1 MALRLCAQPAHRSP
15 VWNALSDSPASC
27 GPGLA
32 RDSLGRTRTTRPS
45 ATPYLSPN
53 GSRREDGANE
63 ARRGGTCENDSSPR
77 RCAREPVVQMPGFLG
92 RLADVLAR
100 HLLSW
105 LHRRV
110 EPGSREWLDALT
122 AESECAED
130 GWQRL
135 RWALGGVPLVWTIN
149 QRRQRNE
156 PARGIMRA
164 RIVLGVAN
172 IVAIAGW
179 YAVIIPAT
187 YGATHFLRCHLSF
200 GNQPGGCQEHPFV
213 FASIAIG
220 GAGLGM
226 IIALALRARFAAYWW
241 AVFSAFNTVG
251 SVWYLRSGIV
261 DLPRY
266 GATQSA
272 MLMAATF
279 GVVLAAIMR
288 DTPGTETDSAGA
300 LIAGTIS
307 FAMVD
312 ALIRMRDRLLV
323 ADNVNHY
330 AVLGSAMFAAM
341 LAGLIGRH
349 ERTPVERPL

>member
-1 MALRLCAQPAHRSP
+1 
-15 VWNALSDSPASC
+15 
-27 GPGLA
+27 
-32 RDSLGRTRTTRPS
+32 
-45 ATPYLSPN
+45 
-53 GSRREDGANE
+53 
-63 ARRGGTCENDSSPR
+63 
-77 RCAREPVVQMPGFLG
+77 MPGFLG

-100 HLLSW
+100 HLLGW

-122 AESECAED
+122 AESECADD

-156 PARGIMRA
+156 PTRGTMRA
-164 RIVLGVAN
+164 LIVPGVAN
-172 IVAIAGW
+172 IAAVAGW
-179 YAVIIPAT
+179 YAVIIPAI

-200 GNQPGGCQEHPFV
+200 GNQPGGCQEHPVV
-213 FASIAIG
+213 FGAIAIG
-220 GAGLGM
+220 GAVLGM

-241 AVFSAFNTVG
+241 AVFAAFNTVG

-272 MLMAATF
+272 MLMAATC

-330 AVLGSAMFAAM
+330 AVLGSAMFAAI

-349 ERTPVERPL
+349 GSRLSAKGPL

>member
-1 MALRLCAQPAHRSP
+1 
-15 VWNALSDSPASC
+15 
-27 GPGLA
+27 
-32 RDSLGRTRTTRPS
+32 
-45 ATPYLSPN
+45 
-53 GSRREDGANE
+53 
-63 ARRGGTCENDSSPR
+63 
-77 RCAREPVVQMPGFLG
+77 VQMHGSLG

-100 HLLSW
+100 RVLSW

-122 AESECAED
+122 AESECADD

-149 QRRQRNE
+149 KRHQRNE
-156 PARGIMRA
+156 STRGTMRA
-164 RIVLGVAN
+164 LIALGVAN
-172 IVAIAGW
+172 IEAIAGW
-179 YAVIIPAT
+179 YAVIIPVT
-187 YGATHFLRCHLSF
+187 YVATHFFRCHLSF

-213 FASIAIG
+213 FGAMAICG
-220 GAGLGM
+220 GVLGM

-241 AVFSAFNTVG
+241 AVFSVFNAVG

-279 GVVLAAIMR
+279 GVVLAAMVR
-288 DTPGTETDSAGA
+288 ETSWTETDHGPLHHVGHSAGA
-300 LIAGTIS
+300 LASILSRHRITAHLIAATIS
-307 FAMVD
+307 FAMAD
-312 ALIRMRDRLLV
+312 SLIRMRDRYLV

-330 AVLGSAMFAAM
+330 AVLASAMLAAM

-349 ERTPVERPL
+349 GNRLSAKGTIVRL

>member
-1 MALRLCAQPAHRSP
+1 MH
-15 VWNALSDSPASC
+15 
-27 GPGLA
+27 
-32 RDSLGRTRTTRPS
+32 
-45 ATPYLSPN
+45 
-53 GSRREDGANE
+53 
-63 ARRGGTCENDSSPR
+63 
-77 RCAREPVVQMPGFLG
+77 GFLG

-100 HLLSW
+100 QLLSW

-122 AESECAED
+122 AEAECADD

-156 PARGIMRA
+156 PTRGTMRA
-164 RIVLGVAN
+164 LIVPGVAN
-172 IVAIAGW
+172 IAAIAGW

-187 YGATHFLRCHLSF
+187 YAATDFFRCHLSF

-213 FASIAIG
+213 FGAIAIG
-220 GAGLGM
+220 GAVLGM
-226 IIALALRARFAAYWW
+226 IIALAWRARFAAYWW
-241 AVFSAFNTVG
+241 AVFSVFNTVG

-272 MLMAATF
+272 MLMAATC

-288 DTPGTETDSAGA
+288 ETPWTETDAGA
-300 LIAGTIS
+300 PASFLSRHRITALLIAGTIS

-312 ALIRMRDRLLV
+312 FLIRMRDRHLV

-330 AVLGSAMFAAM
+330 AVLGSAMFAAI

-349 ERTPVERPL
+349 GSRLSAKDPL

>member
-1 MALRLCAQPAHRSP
+1 M
-15 VWNALSDSPASC
+15 
-27 GPGLA
+27 
-32 RDSLGRTRTTRPS
+32 
-45 ATPYLSPN
+45 
-53 GSRREDGANE
+53 
-63 ARRGGTCENDSSPR
+63 
-77 RCAREPVVQMPGFLG
+77 QMRGFLG

-100 HLLSW
+100 QLLSW

-122 AESECAED
+122 AESECADD

-149 QRRQRNE
+149 QR
-156 PARGIMRA
+156 GTVRA
-164 RIVLGVAN
+164 RILLGVAN
-172 IVAIAGW
+172 IAAIAGW
-179 YAVIIPAT
+179 HAVIIQAI
-187 YGATHFLRCHLSF
+187 YVATHFFRCHLFF
-200 GNQPGGCQEHPFV
+200 GNQPGGCQDHPFV

-220 GAGLGM
+220 GGVLGM

-241 AVFSAFNTVG
+241 AVISVFNTVG

-261 DLPRY
+261 DLPQY

-288 DTPGTETDSAGA
+288 DSPRAPASFLSRHRITAR

-307 FAMVD
+307 FAMAD
-312 ALIRMRDRLLV
+312 ALIRMRDRHLV

-330 AVLGSAMFAAM
+330 VVLGSAMFAAI

-349 ERTPVERPL
+349 GSRLSAKGTIV

>member
-1 MALRLCAQPAHRSP
+1 M
-15 VWNALSDSPASC
+15 
-27 GPGLA
+27 
-32 RDSLGRTRTTRPS
+32 
-45 ATPYLSPN
+45 
-53 GSRREDGANE
+53 
-63 ARRGGTCENDSSPR
+63 
-77 RCAREPVVQMPGFLG
+77 QMHGFLG

-100 HLLSW
+100 QLLSW
-105 LHRRV
+105 LRRRV

-122 AESECAED
+122 AESECADD

-149 QRRQRNE
+149 ERRQMNE
-156 PARGIMRA
+156 PSRGTMRA
-164 RIVLGVAN
+164 LIVRGVAN
-172 IVAIAGW
+172 IAAIAGGF
-179 YAVIIPAT
+179 AVIIPAIDL
-187 YGATHFLRCHLSF
+187 ATDVFRCHLFF
-200 GNQPGGCQEHPFV
+200 GSQPGGCQEHPFV

-220 GAGLGM
+220 GAVLGM

-241 AVFSAFNTVG
+241 AVCSVFNTVG

-288 DTPGTETDSAGA
+288 DGA
-300 LIAGTIS
+300 EAPASFLSRHRITAHLIAGTIS
-307 FAMVD
+307 FAMADV
-312 ALIRMRDRLLV
+312 LVRMRDRHLV

-330 AVLGSAMFAAM
+330 AVLGSAMFAAI
-341 LAGLIGRH
+341 LAGLIRRRGSRLSAKGTIA
-349 ERTPVERPL
+349 RL

>member
-1 MALRLCAQPAHRSP
+1 M
-15 VWNALSDSPASC
+15 
-27 GPGLA
+27 
-32 RDSLGRTRTTRPS
+32 
-45 ATPYLSPN
+45 
-53 GSRREDGANE
+53 
-63 ARRGGTCENDSSPR
+63 
-77 RCAREPVVQMPGFLG
+77 QMHGFLG
-92 RLADVLAR
+92 RLADALAR
-100 HLLSW
+100 QLLSW

-122 AESECAED
+122 AESECADD

-149 QRRQRNE
+149 KRRQMNE
-156 PARGIMRA
+156 PARGTI
-164 RIVLGVAN
+164 AN
-172 IVAIAGW
+172 IAVIAGW

-187 YGATHFLRCHLSF
+187 YVATYFFRCHLFF

-220 GAGLGM
+220 GGVLGM

-241 AVFSAFNTVG
+241 AVVSGFNTVG

-288 DTPGTETDSAGA
+288 DGA
-300 LIAGTIS
+300 EAPAS
-307 FAMVD
+307 F
-312 ALIRMRDRLLV
+312 L
-323 ADNVNHY
+323 
-330 AVLGSAMFAAM
+330 S
-341 LAGLIGRH
+341 RH
-349 ERTPVERPL
+349 RITA